1 MIILFILAPVD
12 HNSQIPYD
20 KCVCVPNHV
29 ELFGPW
35 SEAHHTPLSLGFS
48 RQDYWSSLPFPSPG
62 NLPTP
67 ETEPVSPASPALEG
81 GFFFF
86 LITEPPGKPPMTN
99 IIPIFH
105 IGKLVD
111 LDF

>member
-12 HNSQIPYD
+12 HSPLIPYD
-20 KCVCVPNHV
+20 KCVCVLNHV
-29 ELFGPW
+29 ELCGPW

-81 GFFFF
+81 GFFT
-86 LITEPPGKPPMTN
+86 TEPPGKPPMTN

-105 IGKLVD
+105 TGKLVD